1 MAECRS
7 ARHEPQA
14 NNRTHDRD
22 AAGSWLWSNRDYPE
36 NSPLIGHN
44 VVDRVVDH
52 EAKKAVFTQRRGGVS
67 PGQASPITSSSQGNG
82 PRLKRTQH
90 LCVLRASAR
99 SILSSSVNPIPSPA
113 AALPTHASHCSFQ
126 NAAFR
131 PSPQRRAHP
140 GRPRIPTRQRKKGGS
155 LRNRPCHPS
164 SDRDQKSLRY
174 CSLPMKP
181 SLVTAERLITASVW
195 STLSYF
201 AAGSGWKCSSGSGL
215 IAAAASR

>member
-1 MAECRS
+1 MAS
-7 ARHEPQA
+7 DKARFYLEQQVPELQEYE
-14 NNRTHDRD
+14 RKQIFTRD
-22 AAGSWLWSNRDYPE
+22 EIAA
-36 NSPLIGHN
+36 I
-44 VVDRVVDH
+44 
-52 EAKKAVFTQRRGGVS
+52 AKKRSDFEHILNARGS
-67 PGQASPITSSSQGNG
+67 P
-82 PRLKRTQH
+82 
-90 LCVLRASAR
+90 SA
-99 SILSSSVNPIPSPA
+99 
-113 AALPTHASHCSFQ
+113 PT
-126 NAAFR
+126 
-131 PSPQRRAHP
+131 PE
-140 GRPRIPTRQRKKGGS
+140 RKKGGS